1 MNTLT
6 NMLSQGSR
14 TASYLLGGIVIIAAL
29 VVLLQSQNLS
39 IVAGW
44 ALDVLGWGFLV
55 LLSGLLFITVFSL
68 VRMLAAT
75 KTDDEQDFWLDVG
88 LQSANGV
95 TTLALTYTLL
105 GISLGIGGLAAQQL
119 SPETVQA
126 VIRDLTGNF
135 SLAFMTTVIGLP
147 LSAGLRA
154 MMTIT
159 HGRLQLQGAH
169 NISERIRS

>member
-1 MNTLT
+1 MSTLINTL
-6 NMLSQGSR
+6 SYGSR
-14 TASYLLGGIVIIAAL
+14 AASYMLGGMVIVTAF
-29 VVLLQSQNLS
+29 VVLLMSQSIS
-39 IVAGW
+39 MVAGW
-44 ALDVLGWGFLV
+44 ALDVLGWGFIV
-55 LLSGLLFITVFSL
+55 LLTGLIFVTVFSL
-68 VRMLAAT
+68 VRMLAARS
-75 KTDDEQDFWLDVG
+75 ESAQQDFWLDVG

-147 LSAGLRA
+147 LSAALRA
-154 MMTIT
+154 LMTIA
-159 HGRLQLQGAH
+159 HGRLQLPVVIPPMKG
-169 NISERIRS
+169 